1 MKNIITYYLIFIFG
15 ILGLGS
21 RAALALEVKTGEAT
35 DITSNSAV
43 VHGTISGVEMETI
56 RFAGFNYGRSI
67 GIVEG
72 VVDAQETGDN
82 EVSGIISGLLSG
94 TTYYYELWVVTWL
107 STDIYYG
114 GWESFTT
121 LSGEPTPTPTPRCE
135 VVSIE
140 VFPESL
146 TFEREQSDEVTVT
159 LKGNDCIPI
168 NEMVTAK
175 IKSGKKRVSVS
186 PLIAYTDIIGQ
197 AVFTITAKNKTG
209 KAKVTFKA
217 DNLKETI
224 IVKIRK

>member
-1 MKNIITYYLIFIFG
+1 
-15 ILGLGS
+15 
-21 RAALALEVKTGEAT
+21 
-35 DITSNSAV
+35 
-43 VHGTISGVEMETI
+43 METI
-56 RFAGFNYGRSI
+56 RFTGFNYGRSI

-82 EVSGIISGLLSG
+82 EVSGIISGLLSE

-121 LSGEPTPTPTPRCE
+121 LSGEPTPTPRCE
-135 VVSIE
+135 VGSIE

-146 TFEREQSDEVTVT
+146 TLEREQSDKVTVT
-159 LKGNDCIPI
+159 LKGNNCIPI

-175 IKSGKKRVSVS
+175 ITSGKKRVSVS
-186 PLIAYTDIIGQ
+186 PLIAYTDINGQ
-197 AVFTITAKNKTG
+197 AVFTITAKNRRG
-209 KAKVTFKA
+209 KAKVTFKS
-217 DNLKETI
+217 DSLKETI